1 MARRGAHGYG
11 APRAGTGQPPTM
23 LQILRPYALYVAL
36 YLGVALTGGSVV
48 HLPLAPARYLLIGG
62 IGVLVFIA
70 ASVADARRRHATGL
84 EGPGGGLGRFVGWSV
99 ALSIGLGML
108 SGSIQHFIDFPHYAA
123 ALLSLGVPMT
133 LAAYVGR
140 EGLDVPRPQLL
151 RLGAAALAFALVLF
165 LGLNL
170 LADEIALHDH

>member
-1 MARRGAHGYG
+1 MF
-11 APRAGTGQPPTM
+11 
-23 LQILRPYALYVAL
+23 QILTPYALYVAL

-70 ASVADARRRHATGL
+70 ASVADARRRHAAGL
-84 EGPGGGLGRFVGWSV
+84 EGPGGGLGRYVGWSV

-108 SGSIQHFIDFPHYAA
+108 SGSIQHFMDFPHYAS
-123 ALLSLGVPMT
+123 ALLALGVPVT

-140 EGLDVPRPQLL
+140 ERLDVPRPQLL
-151 RLGAAALAFALVLF
+151 RLGAAALAFTLVLF
-165 LGLNL
+165 LGLDL
-170 LADEIALHDH
+170 LADEIAPHDH